1 MGPFIGAGVRVEKEH
16 SPAHILLSE
25 VNRQHP
31 SPPLSSPPSHV
42 LVLISRSYLA
52 HLCVSAVIAHL
63 RLRVWESLAAGKW
76 PAGTIFMLLVLHS
89 GCSL

>member
-1 MGPFIGAGVRVEKEH
+1 MGPFIGACVRVEKNILL
-16 SPAHILLSE
+16 PILLSE
-25 VNRQHP
+25 VNGQHP

-42 LVLISRSYLA
+42 LVLISHSYLA
-52 HLCVSAVIAHL
+52 HLCVSAVITHL
-63 RLRVWESLAAGKW
+63 RLRVWESLAVGKW